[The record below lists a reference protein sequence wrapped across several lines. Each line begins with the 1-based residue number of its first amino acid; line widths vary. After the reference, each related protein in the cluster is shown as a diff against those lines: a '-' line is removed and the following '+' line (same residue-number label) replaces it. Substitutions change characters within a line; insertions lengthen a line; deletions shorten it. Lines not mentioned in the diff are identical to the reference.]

1 MQRIAGQIYFS
12 ATDLSHFADC
22 QHLTWLDRLN
32 LDEKMDKTPTDE
44 HAKLIQ
50 AKGYEHEAAY
60 LRTLRASDVSI
71 VEIPKDASAEK
82 READYKA
89 AKERC
94 DSLTGAAK
102 DTCQNDAKAKF
113 GMK

>member
-1 MQRIAGQIYFS
+1 M
-12 ATDLSHFADC
+12 T
-22 QHLTWLDRLN
+22 
-32 LDEKMDKTPTDE
+32 E
-44 HAKLIQ
+44 AK
-50 AKGYEHEAAY
+50 
-60 LRTLRASDVSI
+60 
-71 VEIPKDASAEK
+71 KDASAEK

-94 DSLTGAAK
+94 DALTGAPK